1 MLAFM
6 GPGLLMSI
14 AYLDPG
20 NIAACLQSGTQGK
33 YALIWTLLWATA
45 LGLFYQTMSSRI
57 GVVTQ
62 RNLAKLSAQ
71 QFSTFSRYV
80 LWIAI
85 ELAIIGADIQEVLGS
100 ATALNI
106 LFGLPIW
113 AGVIITIFD
122 SLLFLLIHYWGV
134 RILEAFFAILLA
146 VMAITF
152 WINMI

>member
-1 MLAFM
+1 MDYGSERESLLPSKDEYFTFSWKKLFAFM

-62 RNLAKLSAQ
+62 RNLAKLSA
-71 QFSTFSRYV
+71 
-80 LWIAI
+80 
-85 ELAIIGADIQEVLGS
+85 
-100 ATALNI
+100 
-106 LFGLPIW
+106 
-113 AGVIITIFD
+113 
-122 SLLFLLIHYWGV
+122 
-134 RILEAFFAILLA
+134 
-146 VMAITF
+146 
-152 WINMI
+152 